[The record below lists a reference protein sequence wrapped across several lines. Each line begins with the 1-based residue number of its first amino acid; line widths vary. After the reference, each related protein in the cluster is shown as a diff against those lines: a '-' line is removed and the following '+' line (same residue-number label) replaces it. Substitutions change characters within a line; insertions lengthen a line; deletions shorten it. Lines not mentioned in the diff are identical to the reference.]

1 MNKLISL
8 AAIMALSCVTLRLSF
23 DPPYRRAGLV
33 FTDRELVVDTDDLND
48 EQVER
53 LLLDPAIGIFGDSDA
68 LDRKAAEAERV
79 AQAEAEKV
87 KLAEVAEAERVAQAE
102 AEKVKLAE
110 AAEVEAIAQADAEK
124 AKLAEAAKAEAVAQ
138 AEASK
143 SRKGKDNG

>member
-1 MNKLISL
+1 MNKLLSL
-8 AAIMALSCVTLRLSF
+8 AAVMALSVVTLRLSF

-33 FTDRELVVDTDDLND
+33 FTDRDLVVDTDDLSD

-53 LLLDPAIGIFGDSDA
+53 LLLDPAIGIFGDSDEP
-68 LDRKAAEAERV
+68 DRKAAEAAEAERV
-79 AQAEAEKV
+79 AQAEAETA
-87 KLAEVAEAERVAQAE
+87 KLAEAAEAERVAQA
-102 AEKVKLAE
+102 A
-110 AAEVEAIAQADAEK
+110 AEK